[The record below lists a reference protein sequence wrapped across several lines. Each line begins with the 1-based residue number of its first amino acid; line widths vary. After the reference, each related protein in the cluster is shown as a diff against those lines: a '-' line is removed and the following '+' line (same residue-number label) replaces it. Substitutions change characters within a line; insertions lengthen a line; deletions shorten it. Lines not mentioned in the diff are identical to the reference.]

1 MLRAGAD
8 LVSIPAPGLRHGH
21 SYLARQLGQRKIAYG
36 ILDNAFG
43 WIADLAG
50 AQKLANDFAVEMVH
64 RKLDQFA
71 DRYCPVIRQFG
82 LSYHWSL
89 ARPSRVRYRYR
100 VCPAGRLAGHL

>member
-1 MLRAGAD
+1 MEWAC
-8 LVSIPAPGLRHGH
+8 
-21 SYLARQLGQRKIAYG
+21 ARRSMQLGQRKIAYR